1 MTNLN
6 TKEEVYF
13 SDEPSKIEP
22 YLKTY
27 GTQIFGSRG
36 EGHVHGV
43 RLTYGSDY
51 ACTTEENYSL
61 TIAVECHD
69 WFTGQG
75 EADVLRVQGE
85 TDCNPLIVVYHNAGC
100 PDYFVSDYTF
110 TNYWKPELM
119 GGILAVMGIG
129 SGCLGMKL
137 FSLMASF
144 SIAVFFALSSLW
156 MISSFTMWM
165 RNTVAFIIIL
175 SALVIVTIML
185 TLCLK
190 KSKRF
195 PVTLVLLGAIIGFQ
209 FGGLFYALIY

>member
-1 MTNLN
+1 
-6 TKEEVYF
+6 
-13 SDEPSKIEP
+13 
-22 YLKTY
+22 
-27 GTQIFGSRG
+27 
-36 EGHVHGV
+36 
-43 RLTYGSDY
+43 
-51 ACTTEENYSL
+51 
-61 TIAVECHD
+61 
-69 WFTGQG
+69 
-75 EADVLRVQGE
+75 
-85 TDCNPLIVVYHNAGC
+85 
-100 PDYFVSDYTF
+100 
-110 TNYWKPELM
+110 M

-144 SIAVFFALSSLW
+144 SIAVFFALTSLW
-156 MISSFTMWM
+156 MISSFTRWM

-175 SALVIVTIML
+175 LALVIVTIML